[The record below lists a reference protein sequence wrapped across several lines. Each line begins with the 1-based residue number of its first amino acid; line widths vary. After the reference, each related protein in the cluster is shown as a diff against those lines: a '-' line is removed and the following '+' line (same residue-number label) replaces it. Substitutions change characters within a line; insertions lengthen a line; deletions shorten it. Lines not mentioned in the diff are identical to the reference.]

1 MAKGKKRRTA
11 AGVVLLQGAAVSVI
25 VYLAGILLLAL
36 LVVKGAVPERAA
48 FPAVAVLCL
57 LGTLS
62 GGVVTARRTPWGP
75 LSAALLNTALFAAV
89 LLVVGLACWA
99 DGGAGAGS
107 GSEPFVKIHKFVVWP
122 LFFMEPTPL
131 SAPLRRAGGGGQI
144 WGAAVGLAP
153 TSCPYPGDRG
163 LPSPTCFKS

>member
-89 LLVVGLACWA
+89 LLVVGLACWP
-99 DGGAGAGS
+99 DGIGS
-107 GSEPFVKIHKFVVWP
+107 RGVI
-122 LFFMEPTPL
+122 L
-131 SAPLRRAGGGGQI
+131 LRCALGGGL
-144 WGAAVGLAP
+144 AAGLL
-153 TSCPYPGDRG
+153 SGRRG
-163 LPSPTCFKS
+163 RRRKRK

>member
-89 LLVVGLACWA
+89 LLVVGLACWP
-99 DGGAGAGS
+99 DGIGS
-107 GSEPFVKIHKFVVWP
+107 RGVI
-122 LFFMEPTPL
+122 LL
-131 SAPLRRAGGGGQI
+131 LCALGGGL
-144 WGAAVGLAP
+144 AAGLL
-153 TSCPYPGDRG
+153 GGRRG
-163 LPSPTCFKS
+163 RRRKRK

>member
-75 LSAALLNTALFAAV
+75 LSAALLNTARFAAV
-89 LLVVGLACWA
+89 LLVVGVACWP
-99 DGGAGAGS
+99 DGIGS
-107 GSEPFVKIHKFVVWP
+107 RGVI
-122 LFFMEPTPL
+122 LL
-131 SAPLRRAGGGGQI
+131 LCALGGGL
-144 WGAAVGLAP
+144 AAGLL
-153 TSCPYPGDRG
+153 SGRRG
-163 LPSPTCFKS
+163 RRRKRK

>member
-89 LLVVGLACWA
+89 LLVMGLACWP
-99 DGGAGAGS
+99 DGIGS
-107 GSEPFVKIHKFVVWP
+107 RGVI
-122 LFFMEPTPL
+122 LL
-131 SAPLRRAGGGGQI
+131 LCALGGGL
-144 WGAAVGLAP
+144 AAGLL
-153 TSCPYPGDRG
+153 GGRRG
-163 LPSPTCFKS
+163 RRRKRK

>member
-25 VYLAGILLLAL
+25 VYLAGVLLLAL

-89 LLVVGLACWA
+89 LLVVGLTCWP
-99 DGGAGAGS
+99 DGIGS
-107 GSEPFVKIHKFVVWP
+107 RGVI
-122 LFFMEPTPL
+122 LL
-131 SAPLRRAGGGGQI
+131 LCALGGGL
-144 WGAAVGLAP
+144 AAGLL
-153 TSCPYPGDRG
+153 SGRRG
-163 LPSPTCFKS
+163 RRRKRK

>member
-36 LVVKGAVPERAA
+36 LVVKGAVPERVA

-89 LLVVGLACWA
+89 LLVVGLACWP
-99 DGGAGAGS
+99 DGIGS
-107 GSEPFVKIHKFVVWP
+107 RGVI
-122 LFFMEPTPL
+122 LL
-131 SAPLRRAGGGGQI
+131 LCALGGGL
-144 WGAAVGLAP
+144 AAGLL
-153 TSCPYPGDRG
+153 SGRRG
-163 LPSPTCFKS
+163 RRRKRK

>member
-1 MAKGKKRRTA
+1 MAKGKKKRTA
-11 AGVVLLQGAAVSVI
+11 AGVVLLQGTAVSVI

-36 LVVKGAVPERAA
+36 LVVKGAVPERTA

-89 LLVVGLACWA
+89 LLVVGLACWP
-99 DGGAGAGS
+99 DGIGS
-107 GSEPFVKIHKFVVWP
+107 RGVI
-122 LFFMEPTPL
+122 LL
-131 SAPLRRAGGGGQI
+131 LCALGGGL
-144 WGAAVGLAP
+144 AAGLL
-153 TSCPYPGDRG
+153 GGRRG
-163 LPSPTCFKS
+163 RRRKRK

>member
-1 MAKGKKRRTA
+1 M
-11 AGVVLLQGAAVSVI
+11 SVI
-25 VYLAGILLLAL
+25 VYLAAILLLAL

-89 LLVVGLACWA
+89 LLVVGLACWP
-99 DGGAGAGS
+99 DGIGS
-107 GSEPFVKIHKFVVWP
+107 RGVI
-122 LFFMEPTPL
+122 LL
-131 SAPLRRAGGGGQI
+131 LCALGGGL
-144 WGAAVGLAP
+144 AAGLL
-153 TSCPYPGDRG
+153 GGRRG
-163 LPSPTCFKS
+163 RRRKRK

>member
-57 LGTLS
+57 LGALS
-62 GGVVTARRTPWGP
+62 GGGVTARRTPWGP
-75 LSAALLNTALFAAV
+75 LPAALLNTALFAAV
-89 LLVVGLACWA
+89 LLVAGLACWH
-99 DGGAGAGS
+99 DGIGS
-107 GSEPFVKIHKFVVWP
+107 RGVV
-122 LFFMEPTPL
+122 LL
-131 SAPLRRAGGGGQI
+131 ACALGGGL
-144 WGAAVGLAP
+144 AAGLL
-153 TSCPYPGDRG
+153 GGRRG
-163 LPSPTCFKS
+163 RRRKRK

>member
-89 LLVVGLACWA
+89 LLVVGLACWP
-99 DGGAGAGS
+99 DGIGS
-107 GSEPFVKIHKFVVWP
+107 RGVILLLCAV
-122 LFFMEPTPL
+122 
-131 SAPLRRAGGGGQI
+131 GGGL
-144 WGAAVGLAP
+144 AAGLL
-153 TSCPYPGDRG
+153 GGRRG
-163 LPSPTCFKS
+163 GRRKRK